1 MDKNI
6 EQHLPTP
13 ENTAE
18 KPPVQPDTKPIT
30 AEIRL
35 ARVQGALEN
44 LFANDS
50 MDDLRASIKHW
61 EEQQAAGTS
70 LKTAER
76 MLKKLHDEIKKR
88 EGSAESASFTK
99 EPGDIIITQKD
110 ITSGEVKTVNPNLG
124 LDYLRNAATIA
135 DALPQRAADLKAKQA
150 AKDAELDEYLRQHGK
165 SLN

>member
-6 EQHLPTP
+6 EQYLPTP

-99 EPGDIIITQKD
+99 EPGDIIVTQKD
-110 ITSGEVKTVNPNLG
+110 ITSGKVGTETNLAFE
-124 LDYLRNAATIA
+124 YLHNAATIA
-135 DALPQRAADLKAKQA
+135 DGLPGRVDALRAKQA
-150 AKDAELDEYLRQHGK
+150 EQDEKLDEYLRKHGK